1 MRGGEGSGATR
12 AATARAAAAIAGA
25 GAIAHKA
32 AVAAV
37 AVVGAAKGDIA
48 AGWWQGGSTPARV
61 GGHAS
66 GGGQS
71 GSGEVDDGEGISGG
85 AASGEGADGEQ
96 TAAASPSF
104 HWVKPWQR
112 WARGAA
118 RCSVVCGGSVCGGS
132 SAAVPVAIGKEPES
146 RAAHTH
152 GARTVA
158 AHT

>member
-1 MRGGEGSGATR
+1 M
-12 AATARAAAAIAGA
+12 
-25 GAIAHKA
+25 
-32 AVAAV
+32 

-118 RCSVVCGGSVCGGS
+118 RCSVVCGGGVYA
-132 SAAVPVAIGKEPES
+132 AAVVLQFQLPSAKSRNVAQ
-146 RAAHTH
+146 H
-152 GARTVA
+152 ARTE
-158 AHT
+158 